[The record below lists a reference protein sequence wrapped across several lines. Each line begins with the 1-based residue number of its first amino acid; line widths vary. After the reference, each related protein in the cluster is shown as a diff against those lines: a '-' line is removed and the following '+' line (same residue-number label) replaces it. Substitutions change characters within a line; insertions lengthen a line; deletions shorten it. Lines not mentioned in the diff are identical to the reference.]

1 MRFKVD
7 ENLPQEVAAVLRSAG
22 HDALTLL
29 DQGAAGSPDA
39 VLATLLQ
46 RERRALLT
54 LDLGFGTSDCIRRIS
69 TQASWSCT

>member
-54 LDLGFGTSDCIRRIS
+54 LDLGFGDIRLYPPDS